1 MLYGLLKPP
10 DETSAPTFH
19 DTERMFAVWLF
30 IFAAA
35 AVVHVSISV
44 VLISLMFTIL
54 IPGVAAAVVEDS
66 DEESSLQAKTKKLK
80 TSMKI
85 QF

>member
-1 MLYGLLKPP
+1 
-10 DETSAPTFH
+10 
-19 DTERMFAVWLF
+19 MFAAWLF

-35 AVVHVSISV
+35 AVVHVSKSV

-54 IPGVAAAVVEDS
+54 IPGVTVVVEDS
-66 DEESSLQAKTKKLK
+66 DEESYLQAKTKKLK

-85 QF
+85 T